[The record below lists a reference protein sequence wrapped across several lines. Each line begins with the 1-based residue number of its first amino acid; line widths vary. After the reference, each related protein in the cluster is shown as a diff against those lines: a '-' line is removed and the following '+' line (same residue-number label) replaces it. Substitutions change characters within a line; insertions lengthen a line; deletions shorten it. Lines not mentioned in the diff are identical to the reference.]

1 MSDSTPEV
9 SSDLSSESATDQVV
23 HWPEVL
29 SALLAGEDLD
39 RMESASIMH
48 QIFSGQATEAQ
59 IAAFL
64 IALKSKGETPEEV
77 LGLVDQMQAHAVPVN
92 VPGPVLDVVGTG
104 GDRSDS
110 VNIST
115 MTAIVAAAA
124 GATVVKHGNRAASS
138 QSGSADV
145 LESLGVVI
153 DLPSEAVEQ
162 CVERVGIGFCFAP
175 VFHPA
180 MRFAGPA
187 RKQIGV
193 PTVFNILGPLANPAK
208 PSALLV
214 GCADPRMAPIMARV
228 FADQG
233 TGAVVVRGSDGL
245 DEATIFDSTQIWD
258 ASVPGDVER
267 TVLEL
272 DDLGIAQGHP
282 GSLRGADAAYNAQV
296 VRDVFGGSDNPALA
310 GVRDAVALNAALALA
325 VWNTVSKRTETGLDN
340 AGRAANPDHIKSQL
354 AKAYETIDSGEALKL
369 LDHWIE
375 VSQELAN

>member
-1 MSDSTPEV
+1 MSVSTEP
-9 SSDLSSESATDQVV
+9 LQVV

-29 SALLAGEDLD
+29 SALLAGEDLE
-39 RMESASIMH
+39 RVESASIMH
-48 QIFSGQATEAQ
+48 QIFSGQATDAQ

-64 IALKSKGETPEEV
+64 IALKAKGETSEEV
-77 LGLVDQMQAHAVPVN
+77 LGMVEQMQAHSVPVS
-92 VPGPVLDVVGTG
+92 VSGPVLDVVGTG
-104 GDRSDS
+104 GDRSHS

-145 LESLGVVI
+145 LEELGVVI
-153 DLPSEAVEQ
+153 DLPAQAVTQ

-187 RKQIGV
+187 RKQIGI
-193 PTVFNILGPLANPAK
+193 PTVFNILGPLANPAR
-208 PSALLV
+208 PNALLV

-233 TGAVVVRGSDGL
+233 IGAVVVRGTDGL
-245 DEATIFDSTQIWD
+245 DEATIFDTTQVWD
-258 ASVPGDVER
+258 ASVPGAVER
-267 TVLEL
+267 SVLEL
-272 DDLGIAQGHP
+272 SELGIQEGKP
-282 GSLRGADAAYNAQV
+282 GSLRGADSTYNAQV
-296 VRDVFGGSDNPALA
+296 VRDVFGGSDNPALS

-325 VWNTVSKRTETGLDN
+325 SWNTVLRRTETGLDN
-340 AGRAANPDHIKSQL
+340 AGRAANSDHIKSQL
-354 AKAYETIDSGEALKL
+354 DKAYEVIDSGAALKL
-369 LDHWIE
+369 LDKWIE
-375 VSQELAN
+375 VSQELAS

>member
-180 MRFAGPA
+180 MRFAGPT

-233 TGAVVVRGSDGL
+233 IGAVVVRGSDGL